1 MRGLN
6 ILHDRENDL
15 IGFTVPS
22 ETCFGMNILWIKV
35 IV

>member
-15 IGFTVPS
+15 IGFSVPS
-22 ETCFGMNILWIKV
+22 ETCFGKNNQ
-35 IV
+35 